1 MDRKGIAFIAV
12 CLAGMVGLK
21 YVADFIWPTSTGARP
36 VASATTS
43 SNAPLSKVNAPPAS
57 TAQMAPALPVG
68 PVTAPA
74 FQSAEESLVL
84 ENDLLRLTFTSHGGG
99 ARLIELKKYPASVD
113 CSDTSAK
120 GVPSALNRFAPLP
133 ALTLGVG
140 PLTGD
145 GLFSLRK
152 TGAGVHAEK
161 ALLNGLVVSQ
171 DWALSNGYFFETIV
185 TVENRGAAAVSLPPH
200 DYVLGSATPMDRHDM
215 AEVQGAYWFNGEKA
229 EQINK
234 AWFANATLGCSTIS
248 TPRTEFSGG
257 NSNVVWAAV
266 HNQFFALIAQPDQS
280 PAGVRVVDVP
290 LPAPSPSELAADGR
304 LNPQPHAFHTSLTYP
319 AQTLQPGEKVMRR
332 HTIYAGPKEYSQLKS
347 SEKQIDLV
355 MDFTGITGICAK
367 ALLLLLNAVH
377 SLIPSYG
384 ASIVVLTILIKLA
397 FWPLTNAS
405 TRSMKRMST
414 LQPQMNAIREKY
426 KSDPAKMNQKTMEF
440 MKEHRINPMAG
451 CLPLVLTFPVF
462 IGFFFM
468 LRTAIELRGESFLW
482 CCDLSRPDSIYV
494 VPGLGFIPLLGI
506 PGIGL
511 PLNIMPVL
519 YLATAWWQST
529 LTPVSPQMDPAQQKM
544 LKYMPVFFGVL
555 FYNYSAGL
563 TLYWTTQNLMTIL
576 QTKITKANE
585 GPGTG
590 TGAAVVAPV
599 QPGRRKISSKSP

>member
-1 MDRKGIAFIAV
+1 MDRKGIAFLAV

-21 YVADFIWPTSTGARP
+21 YVADFIWPTPTGARSEAS
-36 VASATTS
+36 VAAS
-43 SNAPLSKVNAPPAS
+43 SNAPLSKANAPLAS
-57 TAQMAPALPVG
+57 TAQMAPVLLAG
-68 PVTAPA
+68 PVTVPT
-74 FQSAEESLVL
+74 FQAAEESLVL

-113 CSDTSAK
+113 CRDTTAN

-145 GLFSLRK
+145 GLFNLRK
-152 TGAGVHAEK
+152 TEAGVHAEK
-161 ALLNGLVVSQ
+161 ALLNGLVLSQ
-171 DWALSNGYFFETIV
+171 EWILSNGYFFETVV
-185 TVENRGAAAVSLPPH
+185 TLENRGTDVVSIPPH
-200 DYVLGSATPMDRHDM
+200 DYVVGAATPMDRYDM

-229 EQINK
+229 EQISK
-234 AWFANATLGCSTIS
+234 PWFANATLGCSTIS
-248 TPRTEFSGG
+248 TPRSEFAGG

-280 PAGVRVVDVP
+280 PAGVRVVDIP
-290 LPAPSPSELAADGR
+290 LPAPSPSEVAADGR
-304 LNPQPHAFHTSLTYP
+304 LNPQPHAYHTSLTYP
-319 AQTLQPGEKVMRR
+319 AQTLQPGEKLIRK

-384 ASIVVLTILIKLA
+384 ASIVVLTIAIKLA
-397 FWPLTNAS
+397 FWPLTSAS

-414 LQPQMNAIREKY
+414 LQPQLNAIREKY
-426 KSDPAKMNQKTMEF
+426 KSDPTKMNQKTMEF

-482 CCDLSRPDSIYV
+482 CCDLSRPDSVYV

-576 QTKITKANE
+576 QTKITKSNE
-585 GPGTG
+585 GPGKGTG
-590 TGAAVVAPV
+590 TAVIAPA
-599 QPGRRKISSKSP
+599 QPGRRKGSV

>member
-1 MDRKGIAFIAV
+1 MDRKGIAFLAV

-21 YVADFIWPTSTGARP
+21 YVADFIWPTPTGARP
-36 VASATTS
+36 EASVAAS
-43 SNAPLSKVNAPPAS
+43 SNAPLAS
-57 TAQMAPALPVG
+57 TAQRAPVLLAS
-68 PVTAPA
+68 PVTVPT
-74 FQSAEESLVL
+74 FQAAEESLVL

-113 CSDTSAK
+113 CRDTTAN

-145 GLFSLRK
+145 GLFNLRK
-152 TGAGVHAEK
+152 SEAGVHAEK
-161 ALLNGLVVSQ
+161 TLLNGLVVSQ
-171 DWALSNGYFFETIV
+171 DWALSNGYFFETVV
-185 TVENRGAAAVSLPPH
+185 TVENRGTEVVSIPPH
-200 DYVLGSATPMDRHDM
+200 DYVVGAATPMDRHDM

-229 EQINK
+229 EQISK
-234 AWFANATLGCSTIS
+234 PWFANATLGCSTIS
-248 TPRTEFSGG
+248 TPRIEFAGG

-280 PAGVRVVDVP
+280 PAGVRVVDIP
-290 LPAPSPSELAADGR
+290 LPAPTPSEVAADGR
-304 LNPQPHAFHTSLTYP
+304 LNPQPHAYHTSLTYP
-319 AQTLQPGEKVMRR
+319 AQTLQPGEKVIRKHM
-332 HTIYAGPKEYSQLKS
+332 IYAGPKEYSQLKS

-384 ASIVVLTILIKLA
+384 ASIVVLTIAIKLA
-397 FWPLTNAS
+397 FWPLTSAS

-414 LQPQMNAIREKY
+414 LQPQLNAIREKY
-426 KSDPAKMNQKTMEF
+426 KSDPTKMNQKTMEY

-451 CLPLVLTFPVF
+451 CLPLLLTFPVF

-482 CCDLSRPDSIYV
+482 CCDLSRPDSVYV

-576 QTKITKANE
+576 QTKITKSNE
-585 GPGTG
+585 GPGKGTG
-590 TGAAVVAPV
+590 TAVIVPA
-599 QPGRRKISSKSP
+599 QPGRRKGSV

>member
-1 MDRKGIAFIAV
+1 MDRKGFAFLAV

-21 YVADFIWPTSTGARP
+21 YVADFIWPTPTGARP
-36 VASATTS
+36 VAVAPAT
-43 SNAPLSKVNAPPAS
+43 SNAPSAKVNAPPVS
-57 TAQMAPALPVG
+57 TTQAAPALPAG
-68 PVTAPA
+68 PLAVPT
-74 FQSAEESLVL
+74 FQATEESVIL

-113 CSDTSAK
+113 CRDTAAK

-133 ALTLGVG
+133 ALTLGAG

-145 GLFSLRK
+145 GLFTLRK
-152 TGAGVHAEK
+152 TSSGVHAEK
-161 ALLNGLVVSQ
+161 TLQNGLLVSQ
-171 DWALSNGYFFETIV
+171 DWVLSNGYFFETIV
-185 TVENRGAAAVSLPPH
+185 TVENRGTSAVSVPPH
-200 DYVLGSATPMDRHDM
+200 EYVVGAATPMDRHDP

-248 TPRTEFSGG
+248 TPRTEFTGG
-257 NSNVVWAAV
+257 SSNVVWAAV
-266 HNQFFALIAQPDQS
+266 HNQFFALIVQPDLS
-280 PAGVRVVDVP
+280 PAGVRVVDVA
-290 LPAPSPSELAADGR
+290 LPQPSAAELAADGR
-304 LNPQPHAFHTSLTYP
+304 LNPAPRAHHTSLTYP
-319 AQTLQPGEKVMRR
+319 AQTLQPGQKVVRR
-332 HTIYAGPKEYSQLKS
+332 HTIYAGPKEYRQLKT
-347 SEKQIDLV
+347 SEKQLDLV
-355 MDFTGITGICAK
+355 MDFTGITGFCAK

-426 KSDPAKMNQKTMEF
+426 KNDPAKMNQKTMEF

-451 CLPLVLTFPVF
+451 CLPLLLTFPVF

-482 CCDLSRPDSIYV
+482 CCDLSRPDSVYV
-494 VPGLGFIPLLGI
+494 VPGMGFIPLLGI

-511 PLNIMPVL
+511 PLNIMPLL

-576 QTKITKANE
+576 QTKITKSNE
-585 GPGTG
+585 GPEAG
-590 TGAAVVAPV
+590 TGATVVAPV
-599 QPGRRKISSKSP
+599 PPGRRK

>member
-1 MDRKGIAFIAV
+1 MDRKGIAFLAV

-21 YVADFIWPTSTGARP
+21 YVADFIWPTPTGARP
-36 VASATTS
+36 QATAAVS
-43 SNAPLSKVNAPPAS
+43 SNTPSVKVNAPPAGS
-57 TAQMAPALPVG
+57 TQVAPALPAGSLTV
-68 PVTAPA
+68 PT

-113 CSDTSAK
+113 CSDTAAK

-133 ALTLGVG
+133 ALTLGAG

-145 GLFSLRK
+145 GQFSLRK
-152 TGAGVHAEK
+152 AGNAVHAEK
-161 ALLNGLVVSQ
+161 VLANGLLVSQ
-171 DWALSNGYFFETIV
+171 DWALSNGYFFETVV
-185 TVENRGAAAVSLPPH
+185 TVENRGGSAVSIPPH
-200 DYVLGSATPMDRHDM
+200 DYVVGAATPMDRHDM

-234 AWFANATLGCSTIS
+234 PWFANATLGCSTIS

-266 HNQFFALIAQPDQS
+266 HNQFFALIVQPERS

-290 LPAPSPSELAADGR
+290 LPKPSPSEVAADGR
-304 LNPQPHAFHTSLTYP
+304 LNPQPHAYHTSLTYP
-319 AQTLQPGEKVMRR
+319 AQTLQPGEKVTRR
-332 HTIYAGPKEYSQLKS
+332 HTIYAGPKEYRQLKT

-367 ALLLLLNAVH
+367 ALLLLLNGVH

-451 CLPLVLTFPVF
+451 CLPLLLTFPVF

-482 CCDLSRPDSIYV
+482 CCDLSRPDSVYV
-494 VPGLGFIPLLGI
+494 IPGMGFLPLLGI

-511 PLNIMPVL
+511 PLNIMPLL
-519 YLATAWWQST
+519 YLGTAWWQST

-576 QTKITKANE
+576 QTKITKSNE

-590 TGAAVVAPV
+590 TGGTVVVPAQPV
-599 QPGRRKISSKSP
+599 RRK

>member
-1 MDRKGIAFIAV
+1 MTV
-12 CLAGMVGLK
+12 
-21 YVADFIWPTSTGARP
+21 PT
-36 VASATTS
+36 
-43 SNAPLSKVNAPPAS
+43 
-57 TAQMAPALPVG
+57 
-68 PVTAPA
+68 
-74 FQSAEESLVL
+74 FQAAEESLVL

-113 CSDTSAK
+113 CRDTTAN

-145 GLFSLRK
+145 GLFNLRK
-152 TGAGVHAEK
+152 SEAGVHAEK
-161 ALLNGLVVSQ
+161 TLLNGLVVSQ
-171 DWALSNGYFFETIV
+171 DWALSNGYFFETVV
-185 TVENRGAAAVSLPPH
+185 TLENRGTDVISIPPH
-200 DYVLGSATPMDRHDM
+200 DYVVGAATPMDRYDM

-229 EQINK
+229 EQISK
-234 AWFANATLGCSTIS
+234 PWFANATLGCSTIS
-248 TPRTEFSGG
+248 TPRSEFAGG

-280 PAGVRVVDVP
+280 PAGVRVVDIP
-290 LPAPSPSELAADGR
+290 LPAPTPSEVAADGR
-304 LNPQPHAFHTSLTYP
+304 LNPQPHAYHTSLTYP
-319 AQTLQPGEKVMRR
+319 AQTLQPGEKVIRKHM
-332 HTIYAGPKEYSQLKS
+332 IYAGPKEYSQLKS

-384 ASIVVLTILIKLA
+384 ASIVVLTIAIKLA
-397 FWPLTNAS
+397 FWPLTSAS

-414 LQPQMNAIREKY
+414 LQPQLNAIREKY
-426 KSDPAKMNQKTMEF
+426 KSDPTKMNQKTMEY

-451 CLPLVLTFPVF
+451 CLPLLLTFPVF

-482 CCDLSRPDSIYV
+482 CCDLSRPDSVYV

-576 QTKITKANE
+576 QTKITKSNE
-585 GPGTG
+585 GPGKGTG
-590 TGAAVVAPV
+590 TAVIVPA
-599 QPGRRKISSKSP
+599 QPGRRKGSV

>member
-1 MDRKGIAFIAV
+1 MDRKGIAFLAV

-21 YVADFIWPTSTGARP
+21 YVADFIWPTPTGARP
-36 VASATTS
+36 EASVAAS
-43 SNAPLSKVNAPPAS
+43 SNAPFSKANVPLAS
-57 TAQMAPALPVG
+57 TAQMAPVLLAG
-68 PVTAPA
+68 PVTVPT
-74 FQSAEESLVL
+74 FQAAEESLVL

-113 CSDTSAK
+113 CRDTTAN

-145 GLFSLRK
+145 GLFNLRK
-152 TGAGVHAEK
+152 TEAGVHAEK

-171 DWALSNGYFFETIV
+171 EWTLSNGYFFETLV
-185 TVENRGAAAVSLPPH
+185 TLENRGTDVVSIPPH
-200 DYVLGSATPMDRHDM
+200 DYVVGAATPMDRYDM

-229 EQINK
+229 EQISK
-234 AWFANATLGCSTIS
+234 PWFANATLGCSTIS
-248 TPRTEFSGG
+248 TPRSEFAGG

-280 PAGVRVVDVP
+280 PAGVRVVDMP
-290 LPAPSPSELAADGR
+290 LPAPSPSEVAADGR
-304 LNPQPHAFHTSLTYP
+304 LNPQPHAYHTSLTYP
-319 AQTLQPGEKVMRR
+319 AQTLQPGDKVVRK

-384 ASIVVLTILIKLA
+384 ASIVVLTIVIKLA
-397 FWPLTNAS
+397 FWPLTSAS

-414 LQPQMNAIREKY
+414 LQPQLNAIREKY
-426 KSDPAKMNQKTMEF
+426 KSDPTKMNQKTMEF

-482 CCDLSRPDSIYV
+482 CCDLSRPDSVYV

-576 QTKITKANE
+576 QTKITKSNE
-585 GPGTG
+585 GPGKGTG
-590 TGAAVVAPV
+590 TAVIAPA
-599 QPGRRKISSKSP
+599 QPGRRKGSV